1 MKSIGLDIGTTTVCA
16 VVIDAETG
24 KLICSQTLAN
34 DSAVKGGD
42 SFERLQNVN
51 RILEI
56 TNQVVEGFLREYED
70 ITSIGVTGQMHGI
83 LYLDF
88 DGKPVSPLYTW
99 QDKRG
104 DLIYRDQLTY
114 SEYITQMTGYPMATG
129 YGLTTHFYQWAND
142 KIPKEA
148 VCFCTVPDVVAMHL
162 ADKKSP
168 VMHQSMAASL
178 GLYSLETGSFD
189 VLALKKLQLGN
200 QYFPEVAA
208 AEAAYEPNSIGI
220 TVSRAL
226 GDNQASFLG
235 SMSMDSNILVN
246 IGTGSQVSI
255 FTDTYEKDAAIE
267 FRPYIDHTYLMVGAP
282 LCGGAAYELLRNFY
296 ERVLGL
302 FQCEVP
308 ENIYEIMNQ
317 AAESVYHAE
326 NHLSV
331 DTRFHG
337 TRSNPTLRGSIRE
350 IDGDNFTPEALT
362 LGILRGICAEL
373 YEIYRNIPK
382 SNQDS
387 KVLIG
392 SGNGLRKNP
401 VLQKIVEDTFGKK
414 VYIPSFE
421 EEASYGAA
429 LYSLYCSGRFKNID
443 EIRKLVQSK

>member
-24 KLICSQTLAN
+24 KLICSQTLDN

-56 TNQVVEGFLREYED
+56 SNQVVEGFLRKYED

-88 DGKPVSPLYTW
+88 DGKPVSPLHTW

-162 ADKKSP
+162 AEKKSP

-178 GLYSLETGSFD
+178 GIYSLETGSFD

-208 AEAAYEPNSIGI
+208 AEAAYEPNSRGI
-220 TVSRAL
+220 IVSRAL

-255 FTDTYEKDAAIE
+255 FTDTYEKDVAIE

-337 TRSNPTLRGSIRE
+337 TRSNPAHRGSIE
-350 IDGDNFTPEALT
+350 QINGDNFTPEALT

-382 SNQDS
+382 SIQDS

-421 EEASYGAA
+421 EEASYGTA
-429 LYSLYCSGRFKNID
+429 LYSLYCSGRFNNMD